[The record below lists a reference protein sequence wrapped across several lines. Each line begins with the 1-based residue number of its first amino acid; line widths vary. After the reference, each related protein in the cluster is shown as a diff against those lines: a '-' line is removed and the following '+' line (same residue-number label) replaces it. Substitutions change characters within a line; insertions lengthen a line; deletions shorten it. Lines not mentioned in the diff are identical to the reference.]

1 MVGKTIHYCN
11 RCDYKSNRRPNVKR
25 HFSKMHTNL
34 TSSAVERSQQ
44 FPLQQPSQQSLP
56 NIHVPM
62 QIPLGSGQNEVAY
75 ADEDTNSEHS
85 SDGNQYDFFD
95 ADSDSENDATE
106 SGEDLDNIMDELRE
120 VYGSVVEIKGRYR
133 GALAKIQRRKRNFLR
148 RMLH

>member
-56 NIHVPM
+56 NINVPM
-62 QIPLGSGQNEVAY
+62 QVPIGSGQNKVAY
-75 ADEDTNSEHS
+75 SDDDDTLSENS
-85 SDGNQYDFFD
+85 YDSE
-95 ADSDSENDATE
+95 SDSENNTTE
-106 SGEDLDNIMDELRE
+106 PG
-120 VYGSVVEIKGRYR
+120 
-133 GALAKIQRRKRNFLR
+133 
-148 RMLH
+148 

>member
-56 NIHVPM
+56 NIHVPISVHLFLDFSH
-62 QIPLGSGQNEVAY
+62 QFYFILLINDLFHNSRHLFYSGQV
-75 ADEDTNSEHS
+75 
-85 SDGNQYDFFD
+85 
-95 ADSDSENDATE
+95 
-106 SGEDLDNIMDELRE
+106 
-120 VYGSVVEIKGRYR
+120 
-133 GALAKIQRRKRNFLR
+133 RNKYTLFYFINKWFI
-148 RMLH
+148 LHLFQFVLFR

>member
-11 RCDYKSNRRPNVKR
+11 RCDYKSNRGWDVKR

-56 NIHVPM
+56 NIHVPI
-62 QIPLGSGQNEVAY
+62 QKPVGSGQNEVAY
-75 ADEDTNSEHS
+75 SDEATYSEHS

-106 SGEDLDNIMDELRE
+106 SGEDPIILWMNYVKFM
-120 VYGSVVEIKGRYR
+120 VVLLKYKEGIGV
-133 GALAKIQRRKRNFLR
+133 
-148 RMLH
+148 H